1 MFRLTTLALLVLPAP
16 IALAEG
22 HAVGLKVGALGFGAE
37 YTHEFT
43 ERIAARGGIYGS
55 KIGVDVEESDIT
67 YEGDVVWDSIV
78 AGIDFHPL
86 KSPLRLSAGFMQN
99 DNRVELVSRPTA
111 PQTVGDTTYTPAQ
124 IGTLTG
130 GIGFDDTATFLGL
143 GWDWSRDKDL
153 FGMSLDL
160 GVLDQGDPNVVL
172 RGSGTL
178 LGNPAFEQDIIDE
191 TLQIEDDADV
201 DLVPFLSVGFQF
213 RF

>member
-1 MFRLTTLALLVLPAP
+1 MVPLALLALPAS

-37 YTHEFT
+37 YTHELT
-43 ERIAARGGIYGS
+43 DRIAVRGGIYGS
-55 KIGVDVEESDIT
+55 KIGVDVEESDIR
-67 YEGDVVWDSIV
+67 YEADVVWDSIV
-78 AGIDFHPL
+78 AGVDFHPL
-86 KSPLRLSAGFMQN
+86 KSALRLSAGLMQN

-111 PQTVGDTTYTPAQ
+111 PQTIGDTTYTPGQ
-124 IGTLTG
+124 IGTLSG
-130 GIGFDDTATFLGL
+130 GIGFDDTASFLGV
-143 GWDWSRDKDL
+143 GWDWSRDKRL

-160 GVLDQGDPNVVL
+160 GVLDQGDPAVSL

-178 LGNPAFEQDIIDE
+178 LGNPAFEQDIIEE
-191 TLQIEDDADV
+191 TVQIEDEVDY